1 QISFLLCFAL
11 IMKAAKFNVFTQ
23 FRFLFFNSKTLNPL
37 NPNTFRFLTVAAVLP
52 SPEKSPEDQTEE
64 ELSSTPKDSA
74 DLFKQWGCT
83 DDDISKIFQRRPSLQ
98 RMELKLLDSK
108 LKILSEL
115 GLPSSDLTRII
126 NCRPRFLDC
135 RINRCLEE
143 RLEFF
148 QTLFGTKE
156 ILLKAI
162 VRNPSLLTYDFHKQ
176 IKPIVAFY
184 EQLGLSRSELVS
196 MLLARPTLIPRT
208 SLDDEKMDFIRRTG
222 VEKGT
227 TMYKH
232 VVALFAISRSETIR
246 QKVAN
251 LEKHGFSEDE
261 VFRLFGR
268 SPFLLTLSVDKVQR
282 NMTYILGTMK
292 LSANLVQDN
301 PCLLFLNLETAIK
314 PRYLL
319 GAKLDDMGLV
329 PRVKGPSLLRAMRMT
344 EKRFIKAF
352 INCHPEDVAHELMEY
367 YTGVKRVRRL
377 AESSKKQ
384 LYRGFPF

>member
-1 QISFLLCFAL
+1 
-11 IMKAAKFNVFTQ
+11 MKAAKFNTFTH
-23 FRFLFFNSKTLNPL
+23 FRFLFFDSKTLNPL
-37 NPNTFRFLTVAAVLP
+37 NPTRFRFRFLTVAAALP
-52 SPEKSPEDQTEE
+52 SPEKTVEHQTEE
-64 ELSSTPKDSA
+64 DLSSTCNDST

-83 DDDISKIFQRRPSLQ
+83 DDEISKIFQRRPSL
-98 RMELKLLDSK
+98 RKMEHKILDSK
-108 LKILSEL
+108 LKILSDL
-115 GLPSSDLTRII
+115 GLPSSDLTKII

-184 EQLGLSRSELVS
+184 EQLGLSRSELTT

-208 SLDDEKMDFIRRTG
+208 SLDDEKMDYIRRTG

-232 VVALFAISRSETIR
+232 VVALFAISRPETIR

-251 LEKHGFSEDE
+251 LEKHFSEDK

-292 LSANLVQDN
+292 LSANLVHDN
-301 PCLLFLNLETAIK
+301 PCLLFLNLETTIK
-314 PRYLL
+314 PRYLF

-329 PRVKGPSLLRAMRMT
+329 PRVKGPLLLRAMRMK

-352 INCHPEDVAHELMEY
+352 INCHPEDVARELMEY
-367 YTGVKRVRRL
+367 YTRVKGVRRL

-384 LYRGFPF
+384 LYKGFPF

>member
-1 QISFLLCFAL
+1 
-11 IMKAAKFNVFTQ
+11 MKPNFNQ
-23 FRFLFFNSKTLNPL
+23 FHFLFFNSKTLFPL
-37 NPNTFRFLTVAAVLP
+37 SPNRFRFLTIATTVP
-52 SPEKSPEDQTEE
+52 SPSKALETQPEPLTITTTTTTTSTD
-64 ELSSTPKDSA
+64 SS
-74 DLFKQWGCT
+74 DLFRQWGCT
-83 DDDISKIFQRRPSLQ
+83 EDDISKIFQRCPSL
-98 RMELKLLDSK
+98 RKMELKKLHSK
-108 LKILSEL
+108 LKILTDL
-115 GLPSSDLTRII
+115 GIPSTDLTKIL
-126 NCRPRFLDC
+126 NCRPRFLSC

-143 RLEFF
+143 RLQFF

-156 ILLKAI
+156 TLLKAI
-162 VRNPSLLTYDFHKQ
+162 VRNPSLLTYDFHEQ

-196 MLLARPTLIPRT
+196 MLLARPTLIPRS
-208 SLDDEKMDFIRRTG
+208 SLDDEKMDYIRRTG
-222 VEKGT
+222 VEKGS

-232 VVALFAISRSETIR
+232 VITLFAISRSETIR

-282 NMTYILGTMK
+282 NMTFILGTMK
-292 LSANLVQDN
+292 LSANLVLDN

-314 PRYLL
+314 PRFLL
-319 GAKLDDMGLV
+319 GVKLDDMGLV
-329 PRVKGPSLLRAMRMT
+329 PQVNGPALLRAMRMT

-352 INCHPEDVAHELMEY
+352 INCHPEDVARELLEY
-367 YTGVKRVRRL
+367 YRSVKRVRRL

-384 LYRGFPF
+384 LCRGFPF